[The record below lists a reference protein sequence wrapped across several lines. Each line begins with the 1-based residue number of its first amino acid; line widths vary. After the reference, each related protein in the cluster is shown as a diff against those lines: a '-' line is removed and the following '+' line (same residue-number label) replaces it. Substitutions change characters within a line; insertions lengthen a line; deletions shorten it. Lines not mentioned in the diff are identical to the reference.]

1 MIERI
6 CFWLGLASLLLTF
19 YFKLI
24 TKRGLFILNPC
35 HVALLFMLILLAAED
50 NTNIYLRRL
59 HNAWTGWLFGAAA
72 AFIFPHLEE
81 INII

>member
-1 MIERI
+1 
-6 CFWLGLASLLLTF
+6 
-19 YFKLI
+19 
-24 TKRGLFILNPC
+24 
-35 HVALLFMLILLAAED
+35 MLILLAAED